1 MLHGQMMPGQMSL
14 WHMESVQDGPRNLPL
29 KFGPNRATNS
39 WDIYCSGWVELV
51 AEPMCRVGGVG
62 CGAYVSVGEI
72 ENKAISTSI
81 DLNWIELNWG
91 WAWQYSWYGQMLP
104 GEMLHGQ
111 MSLWHLLSV
120 KDGSM
125 NLPLKFSQNQVSNTL
140 DIPYM
145 DKCRQDKCCLD
156 KCPSD
161 RWHLLKMVQGTYL

>member
-1 MLHGQMMPGQMSL
+1 MLPGQMSL
-14 WHMESVQDGPRNLPL
+14 WQLASVKDGPRNLPL

-81 DLNWIELNWG
+81 DLNWIELSWG
-91 WAWQYSWYGQMLP
+91 WAWQYSIYGQMSPGQMLP
-104 GEMLHGQ
+104 GQ
-111 MSLWHLLSV
+111 MSLWQLASV
-120 KDGSM
+120 KDGSR
-125 NLPLKFSQNQVSNTL
+125 NLPLKFSQNQVSNTW

-161 RWHLLKMVQGTYL
+161 RWHLLKMVQGTYF